1 MKSRFLL
8 VVLAVVFSGS
18 GFFCPAAF
26 GQDGARARDA
36 VVLFTGDVHCAV
48 DQGYGYAG
56 LTGLRD
62 VFASAG
68 DDVLL
73 ADCGDAVQGEP
84 LGGETR
90 GEAIVALMNA
100 AGYSVAVP
108 GNHEFDFGVP
118 QFLKLAELAD
128 FPYVCCNFR
137 HNGER
142 VLKPY
147 VIRELAGVKIAFVG
161 IATPKTLGSVRSS
174 YFKDADR
181 NFVYDFMQDATGE
194 TLYRAVQ
201 DAVDAARAEGAD
213 YVVALAHLGVSED
226 CAPWRSV
233 DVVANT
239 TGIDAVLDGHSH
251 DAAVVRLKNKEGR
264 ETVRCACGVKFS
276 HIGWLRIGADGRLD
290 AGLYDGIG
298 ADVPRMGLDLIK
310 NGMAEKVAEAKAKL
324 AQTLDEVVAKSRVNL
339 TIFSPDPND
348 PAKRVRTVRR
358 AETNMGDF
366 CTDAFRFRTGADA
379 AFLNGGTIRGD
390 LAAGEITRG
399 ELKVAHPFGNKIVT
413 VEATGRQILDAL
425 EWGAREWPA
434 ESGGFLQTSGLTYA
448 IDPRVKSGCVKDAVG
463 AFARVEGE
471 RRVKNVK
478 IGGEPLDPDKS
489 YKLACTDYVLL
500 DEGDGFVMFRGCRIL
515 DRGESLD
522 DCRAFLDYAAEE
534 LGGEIGERYANPRGE
549 GRITV
554 LQ

>member
-8 VVLAVVFSGS
+8 VVLALVFSAS
-18 GFFCPAAF
+18 GFFCPVAF
-26 GQDGARARDA
+26 GQEPGRARDA

-56 LTGLRD
+56 LAALRD
-62 VFASAG
+62 GYASSGA
-68 DDVLL
+68 DV
-73 ADCGDAVQGEP
+73 AVVDCGDAVQGEP

-118 QFLKLAELAD
+118 QFLKLTELAD

-142 VLKPY
+142 VLRPY

-161 IATPKTLGSVRSS
+161 VATPKTLGSVRSS
-174 YFKDADR
+174 YFKDAGR

-239 TGIDAVLDGHSH
+239 SGIDAVLDGHSH
-251 DAAVVRLKNKEGR
+251 DDQILRVRNKEGR
-264 ETVRCACGVKFS
+264 ETVRLAAGAKFKRV
-276 HIGWLRIGADGRLD
+276 GWLRIKRDGKLE
-290 AGLYDGIG
+290 AGLTDPQPQPVPTPES
-298 ADVPRMGLDLIK
+298 DV
-310 NGMAEKVAEAKAKL
+310 AVKVRQAKEKL
-324 AQTLDEVVAKSRVNL
+324 AQTLDEVVAKSSVNL
-339 TIFSPDPND
+339 TIFGPDPND

-366 CTDAFRFRTGADA
+366 CTDAFRFRTGADV
-379 AFLNGGTIRGD
+379 AFLNGGTIRAD
-390 LAAGEITRG
+390 LAASEITRG

-413 VEATGRQILDAL
+413 VEAAGRQILDAL

-434 ESGGFLQTSGLTYA
+434 ESGAFLQTSGLTYA

-478 IGGEPLDPDKS
+478 IGGEPLDPEKT

-522 DCRAFLDYAAEE
+522 DCQTMLDYAAQE
-534 LGGEIGERYANPRGE
+534 LGGEIGARYADPCGE

-554 LQ
+554 LK